1 MESRRRKTSLTPLS
15 PEEYRAVACWMREF
29 TLSKPIKNISRDM
42 SDGVMVAEILKHL
55 FPKMVELHNYARCN
69 STQNKLSNWETLNR
83 KVLRRLNIYL
93 DERMMQDLA
102 CGNNGTLEILLHEL
116 MIRHGQMKDN
126 GDNEINPSSQQ
137 PCIMLR

>member
-1 MESRRRKTSLTPLS
+1 MESRPRKSPLTPLS
-15 PEEYRAVACWMREF
+15 PEEYRAVVCWMREF

-42 SDGVMVAEILKHL
+42 SDGVMVAEILKNL

-83 KVLRRLNIYL
+83 KVLRRLNIFL
-93 DERMMQDLA
+93 DKRMMQDLA
-102 CGNNGTLEILLHEL
+102 SGNNGTLEILLHEL
-116 MIRHGQMKDN
+116 MIRHRQMNDN
-126 GDNEINPSSQQ
+126 GNNGIEPSPQA

>member
-1 MESRRRKTSLTPLS
+1 MEIRRRKTPLLPLS
-15 PEEYRAVACWMREF
+15 SEEYRAVACWMREF

-42 SDGVMVAEILKHL
+42 SDGVMVAEILKSL

-69 STQNKLSNWETLNR
+69 SMQNKLSNWQTLNR

-102 CGNNGTLEILLHEL
+102 SGNNGTLEILLHEL
-116 MIRHGQMKDN
+116 MIRHRQMKDN
-126 GDNEINPSSQQ
+126 EDNGMEQ
-137 PCIMLR
+137 PLQRPFIMLR